1 MTKDGFHRQCY
12 QKFTNAVSV
21 AKRKGSLT
29 GEHPVESKRPR
40 RSGGFSGTLFPDICM
55 ICGSEGAKKVKGQKQ
70 NIKVIQTISA
80 CENIQLAASF
90 KKDNNMLLAVTGKD
104 LIAKEFKIHDKCYKD
119 YTRVCSKPI
128 LKKASTD
135 QTSKDLDNF
144 QNLKNFVQE
153 HIIDGDQSVSVK
165 LLTELY
171 GFDKEDSRLRN
182 KVKQK
187 LEQEFN
193 DRICF
198 VSTSYHEAEVVISR
212 RVLID
217 TSLSSFIKG
226 NEGFI
231 LKEAASILRKAFLGL
246 IEAVPDCV
254 WPPTVETLTAKNRQP
269 PDSVT
274 TFLIKLLQG
283 SSHHSPGEE
292 VMHYVSSF
300 AQDLVHAVSRGKFM
314 TAKHILLGT
323 DLHSL
328 TGQKLPIKL
337 LARYGNACTY
347 EMVQKIETA
356 QAELVQ
362 NMRLRNFSF
371 GLVPASPT
379 SSVLTFFW

>member
-1 MTKDGFHRQCY
+1 M
-12 QKFTNAVSV
+12 
-21 AKRKGSLT
+21 
-29 GEHPVESKRPR
+29 
-40 RSGGFSGTLFPDICM
+40 
-55 ICGSEGAKKVKGQKQ
+55 
-70 NIKVIQTISA
+70 
-80 CENIQLAASF
+80 
-90 KKDNNMLLAVTGKD
+90 
-104 LIAKEFKIHDKCYKD
+104 
-119 YTRVCSKPI
+119 
-128 LKKASTD
+128 
-135 QTSKDLDNF
+135 
-144 QNLKNFVQE
+144 
-153 HIIDGDQSVSVK
+153 
-165 LLTELY
+165 LTELY

-193 DRICF
+193 DRIYF

-226 NEGFI
+226 NEGVI
-231 LKEAASILRKAFLGL
+231 LKEAASILRKAILGL

-254 WPPTVETLTAKNRQP
+254 WPPTVEALTAENHQP

-274 TFLIKLLQG
+274 TFLIKLLHG

-323 DLHSL
+323 GLHSL

-337 LARYGNACTY
+337 LAR
-347 EMVQKIETA
+347 
-356 QAELVQ
+356 
-362 NMRLRNFSF
+362 
-371 GLVPASPT
+371 
-379 SSVLTFFW
+379 